1 MARVDVLLARLL
13 ARERRTQELITTM
26 LAVSEDE
33 DSSDDEVEVEEMWIV
48 QDMLTR
54 VCALEARLC
63 AVEAK
68 VDEAELAEQQQQSA
82 VGACALAI
90 HIERVPRIEIDVA
103 TAAAVAAA
111 AVFARAVMA
120 ELSAIA
126 VVWWDGCD
134 EKVVMMKDVV
144 RFKDWMREWEA
155 MVRWC
160 GGGRWRRLL
169 LIE

>member
-1 MARVDVLLARLL
+1 MARVDQLLAGMLTAMRREDEAIAALL
-13 ARERRTQELITTM
+13 DGLQG
-26 LAVSEDE
+26 E

-63 AVEAK
+63 EVEARL
-68 VDEAELAEQQQQSA
+68 DEAEPAEQQQQSA
-82 VGACALAI
+82 VGACAIATQ
-90 HIERVPRIEIDVA
+90 IERITMIEIDVA
-103 TAAAVAAA
+103 DAKTTAAGMFYRVVVAEMAAA
-111 AVFARAVMA
+111 AV
-120 ELSAIA
+120 
-126 VVWWDGCD
+126 VWWGDSK
-134 EKVVMMKDVV
+134 EKETVMKDVV
-144 RFKDWMREWEA
+144 WYGDWMREWEA

>member
-1 MARVDVLLARLL
+1 MARVDQLLAGMLTAMRREDEAIAALL
-13 ARERRTQELITTM
+13 DGLQG
-26 LAVSEDE
+26 E

-63 AVEAK
+63 EVEARL
-68 VDEAELAEQQQQSA
+68 DEAEPAEQQQSA

-111 AVFARAVMA
+111 AVFVRAVMA

-160 GGGRWRRLL
+160 GGGRSRRLL